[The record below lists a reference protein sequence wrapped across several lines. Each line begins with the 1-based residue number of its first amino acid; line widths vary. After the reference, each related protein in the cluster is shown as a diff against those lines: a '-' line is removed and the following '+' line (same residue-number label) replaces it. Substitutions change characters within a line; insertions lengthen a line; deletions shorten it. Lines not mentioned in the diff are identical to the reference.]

1 MNNLTPSRLVR
12 YAFRMEPEKSG
23 KVDQEAP
30 QSSNSQPSPGDVCQ
44 HAQADRWSQLYSAN
58 RPSWFDTIAK
68 LPAEMRSE
76 VMAKLESAS
85 LSGKFEDAG
94 RWLRD
99 HADVDPNLR
108 LSDLLF
114 EMEFFCFVP
123 PTVDEVAA
131 RIPHDRIEATT
142 VWALR
147 YLVIARCRMMD
158 SMILGQ
164 HSKTMASR
172 IEADAREYR
181 AAVESFMNLQK
192 SELEVR
198 KLQSELAEAEA
209 IAKEFPKII

>member
-1 MNNLTPSRLVR
+1 
-12 YAFRMEPEKSG
+12 MEPEKSG

-30 QSSNSQPSPGDVCQ
+30 QSSNSQ
-44 HAQADRWSQLYSAN
+44 HDRRNILAGASIDLMSE
-58 RPSWFDTIAK
+58 WFSCEVPTWYVTRTK
-68 LPAEMRSE
+68 LPAEIRSE
-76 VMAKLESAS
+76 FDAKLASAVKG
-85 LSGKFEDAG
+85 GKIDCGKIDEAG
-94 RWLRD
+94 RWLLD

-108 LSDLLF
+108 LSQLF
-114 EMEFFCFVP
+114 QEMLFNER
-123 PTVDEVAA
+123 PTPAEIAA
-131 RIPHDRIEATT
+131 RIPHHRIEATT
-142 VWALR
+142 ELAGR
-147 YLVIARCRMMD
+147 YLVIARCRMMN

-181 AAVESFMNLQK
+181 AAVESLMNLQK